1 METPNLIPQHAL
13 CKAMGLS
20 PNGLRKLLQKDPD
33 FPRPIKIGTEKQSP
47 VFYDAGEYQNWIE
60 AKKAGRAA

>member
-1 METPNLIPQHAL
+1 METPNLIPQPAM

-33 FPRPIKIGTEKQSP
+33 FPRPIKIGTAKQSP
-47 VFYDAGEYQNWIE
+47 VFYDGEEWQSWWN